1 MCFASMLLSNC
12 AIHTCVDV
20 YFNMIIH
27 AKMLKIE
34 CAQHLLS
41 PPTVLEVIISSG
53 HVSAI
58 IRRLE
63 NSALSCLCS
72 IVMDGRQ
79 NCTYVEEVNQTSQ
92 EELGGLIRSKVW
104 AVYIYGQTY
113 PCRSRMSHPTILNVI
128 LGPRAVL

>member
-1 MCFASMLLSNC
+1 
-12 AIHTCVDV
+12 
-20 YFNMIIH
+20 MIIH

-41 PPTVLEVIISSG
+41 PPPMLDVIIISSG
-53 HVSAI
+53 HVSAV

-63 NSALSCLCS
+63 NSDLSCLCS

-79 NCTYVEEVNQTSQ
+79 SCTCVEEVNQTSQ